1 MDREISGVDPSQVV
15 AGEQAE
21 DHADQQRRADHHEGE
36 QQRRAGAVHELGEHV
51 APERVGAERVRFAEA
66 LRMDLRLRDQAAL
79 RVGVG
84 EHPGEGDD
92 EHEEGED
99 HGGGDGVGAP
109 AQAAPGI
116 GGQRSRTGDVADR
129 ASSPPALVASLIA
142 SPGAAPPNP
151 IGARLAGARAV
162 A

>member
-1 MDREISGVDPSQVV
+1 MEREISGVDPSQVV

-21 DHADQQRRADHHEGE
+21 DHADQQRRSDDHEGE

-66 LRMDLRLRDQAAL
+66 LGVDLRLRDQAAL
-79 RVGVG
+79 RVGVR

-99 HGGGDGVGAP
+99 HGGGDRVGAP
-109 AQAAPGI
+109 AQTCARRRAVNVAR
-116 GGQRSRTGDVADR
+116 GGGLLRPP
-129 ASSPPALVASLIA
+129 SSPRGVVASLIA
-142 SPGAAPPNP
+142 AAHS
-151 IGARLAGARAV
+151 
-162 A
+162 

>member
-21 DHADQQRRADHHEGE
+21 DHADQQRRADDHEGE

-66 LRMDLRLRDQAAL
+66 LRVDLRLRDQAAL

-99 HGGGDGVGAP
+99 HGGGDGVGAT

-116 GGQRSRTGDVADR
+116 GGQRARRGDVLDR
-129 ASSPPALVASLIA
+129 RRHLRRRRVAH
-142 SPGAAPPNP
+142 
-151 IGARLAGARAV
+151 RAHS
-162 A
+162 